1 MKINKRQLRRIIRE
15 EKAKLNENE
24 GLGAAQEAVVV
35 QVEKLLND
43 LYDQGLSNGELIAL
57 LQGIITDIQRGFV
70 GEPR

>member
-1 MKINKRQLRRIIRE
+1 MKITRQQLRKIIKE

-43 LYDQGLSNGELIAL
+43 LWDQGLSNGELIAL